1 MSMKVKNNYKN
12 ILVFNPAFLGDAVL
26 ATPLIKAV
34 RKVLPEAKITLCVRP
49 ENADLFIKSN
59 FIDDVI
65 VFDKYFTQKGI
76 AGFLKFLKIVQSYNF
91 DLVLNL
97 HLSIRSTILFS
108 LLKNAYVVGFT
119 SAVMSF
125 LFNARIKRD
134 WSIHEVE
141 RNLNLLKPICDDYT
155 LEEAKQLGGKPETF
169 IDTYIKDKVAA
180 YLNSVVHG
188 KKLVGLFLGSVWP
201 TKRYPA
207 KYFAEVASALY
218 EKGYAVCLFGGK
230 GDKDSVDV
238 FLEHYKYP
246 FFDFVYKT
254 SLYELPAFMA
264 CMDLIIVNDTG
275 PMHIA
280 VSAGVTTVTIFGPT
294 AKSLGFVPYD
304 DTSIVVENNNVP
316 CRPCGK
322 HGGKKCPKKHFK
334 CMLELMPENV
344 INAAVSLL
352 EKDK

>member
-26 ATPLIKAV
+26 ATPLIKALD
-34 RKVLPEAKITLCVRP
+34 KLLPDAKITLCVRP
-49 ENADLFIKSN
+49 ENADLFIKSD

-65 VFDKYFTQKGI
+65 IFDKYYSQKGI
-76 AGFLKFLKIVQSYNF
+76 TGFFNFLKIIQGYNF

-108 LLKNAYVVGFT
+108 FLKNAYVVGFS

-125 LFNARIKRD
+125 LFDARIERD
-134 WSIHEVE
+134 WSVHEVE
-141 RNLNLLKPICDDYT
+141 RNLKLLIPICDDFT
-155 LEEAKQLGGKPETF
+155 LDEAKALGGKPETY
-169 IDTYIKDKVAA
+169 IDLYIKNKASTYFTSVAK
-180 YLNSVVHG
+180 G
-188 KKLVGLFLGSVWP
+188 KKLVGIFLGSIWA

-207 KYFAEVASALY
+207 KYFAEVTNTLY
-218 EKGYAVCLFGGK
+218 EKGYAICLFGGK
-230 GDKDSVDV
+230 GDKDSVDI
-238 FLEHYKYP
+238 FLENYKYP

-304 DTSIVVENNNVP
+304 NTSIVVENNNVP

-334 CMLELMPENV
+334 CMLELPPSQV
-344 INAAVSLL
+344 INAALSIL
-352 EKDK
+352 EKD